1 VARPGAHPESAP
13 EAPSAPASL
22 SPVNLRRIL
31 AAGTVGLVAT
41 AVLTA
46 CGFDY
51 PTQRTTTGVTV
62 GTDYR
67 DGNVS
72 VLNAVV
78 VSDAGNGGTFVATLV
93 NNTGSDQQVTGI
105 TGTGKVTQ
113 VDVTPV
119 TIKPH
124 GLVNLA
130 NEGGFAV
137 SGTFQI
143 GDFLDLTVAFGD
155 GTSADMEV
163 PVVEASGDWAG
174 YDTATPSA
182 SPSASAGS

>member
-1 VARPGAHPESAP
+1 MA
-13 EAPSAPASL
+13 L
-22 SPVNLRRIL
+22 
-31 AAGTVGLVAT
+31 
-41 AVLTA
+41 AVLSA

-93 NNTGSDQQVTGI
+93 NNTDSDQQVTGI
-105 TGTGKVTQ
+105 TGSGSVTQ

-137 SGTFQI
+137 SGTFRI
-143 GDFLDLTVAFGD
+143 GDILDLTVAFGD

-163 PVVEASGDWAG
+163 PVVAASGDWAG
-174 YDTATPSA
+174 YDTATPSS
-182 SPSASAGS
+182 SPSSAG